1 MSAIWLKLISIL
13 CLSCSALSRPV
24 SSGVVWRDL
33 GGSITIQCRPPG
45 TDQEYLSLKKGLS
58 EELEVFYRDGASKKN
73 NVADEFVDRLQI
85 HGVFP
90 NMDILIKNLTSDDT
104 GPYWCLYKKFDP
116 TTHQRVNSVGN
127 GSVLLVV
134 RDKLQQ
140 CDDQS
145 GDQLILVS
153 LVICSAVLFGIII
166 VFLIWIVRKTKTYTT
181 KKPRRVPNNEV
192 YEDMRGTIRR

>member
-1 MSAIWLKLISIL
+1 MSVVWLKLISIL
-13 CLSCSALSRPV
+13 CLSGTALSRPV
-24 SSGVVWRDL
+24 SSGVVWKDL

-45 TDQEYLSLKKGLS
+45 PGQEYLSLRKGLS
-58 EELEVFYRDGASKKN
+58 EELEVFYRDGASIKN
-73 NVADEFVDRLQI
+73 NVVDEFGDRLQS

-116 TTHQRVNSVGN
+116 LTAVSVNMKGN

-140 CDDQS
+140 CDNQS

-153 LVICSAVLFGIII
+153 LVICSAVLFGITI